1 MGDAPKVCWVDGR
14 LAPLDEPAVFADDSA
29 FSEGR
34 GCYTSARV
42 TAGRPRFP
50 DRHAARLVRASAEL
64 GLGDLDPELVH
75 RALAELAEA
84 AFGTGD
90 GVVRLQASRD
100 GAGRLHVVGVPRP
113 LGHEPAEW
121 TAIVVSLPHEGG
133 GLAAG
138 LKVSSRLT
146 MALAGDAARE
156 AGVDEALL
164 LDGGGQLVEGSRCNV
179 FVGDATGRL
188 LTPPLAAGAV
198 AGIARGL
205 VIERV
210 PGVEERPIPLAA
222 LRDAR
227 EIVAANAVR
236 GAAPIV
242 RLDGAAVGSGRPGP
256 WAERLGEAL
265 ARD

>member
-1 MGDAPKVCWVDGR
+1 MAREPRVCWVDGR
-14 LAPLDEPAVFADDSA
+14 IASLEEPVVYADDSA

-42 TAGRPRFP
+42 AKGRPRFP
-50 DRHAARLVRASAEL
+50 ERHAQRLVRAAAEL
-64 GLGDLDPELVH
+64 GLGRLEPALVQ
-75 RALAELAEA
+75 RALFELADA
-84 AFGTGD
+84 AFGPGD
-90 GVVRLQASRD
+90 GVVRLQASLD
-100 GAGRLHVVGVPRP
+100 GAGRLHLVGVPRP
-113 LGHEPAEW
+113 LGSEPPEW

-146 MALAGDAARE
+146 MALAGDAARQ

-164 LDGGGQLVEGSRCNV
+164 LDGSGHLVEGSRCNI
-179 FVGDATGRL
+179 FVSGPDGAL
-188 LTPPLAAGAV
+188 ATPPLAAGAV

-205 VIERV
+205 VLERV
-210 PGVEERPIPLAA
+210 SGVEERPVPLAA
-222 LRDAR
+222 LRAAR

-242 RLDGAAVGSGRPGP
+242 RLDGEAVGDGRPGP
-256 WAERLGEAL
+256 WAAQLRSALER
-265 ARD
+265 D